1 MTKKFSIERQL
12 LIGQTSIMMEKNC
25 GKCQI
30 TALETAQL
38 QKDLEN
44 MEQNLIAAVAQLSV
58 REIEAK
64 KLKQEN
70 ADLKNQIQTTTVE
83 VKGPV
88 TGDLRMAKSRQTNP
102 DADKTELTMQTLV
115 PLPCEQK
122 QHLLCKQRNAV
133 LVCLE
138 LLGHM
143 ADSRL

>member
-1 MTKKFSIERQL
+1 MTKKFSRERQL

-30 TALETAQL
+30 TALEIAQL
-38 QKDLEN
+38 RKDLEN

-58 REIEAK
+58 REIEAE

-70 ADLKNQIQTTTVE
+70 ADLKNQLQTTTVE
-83 VKGPV
+83 VKEPV
-88 TGDLRMAKSRQTNP
+88 T

-115 PLPCEQK
+115 PRPCEQK

>member
-1 MTKKFSIERQL
+1 
-12 LIGQTSIMMEKNC
+12 MMEKNC

-30 TALETAQL
+30 TALEIAQL
-38 QKDLEN
+38 RKDLEN

-58 REIEAK
+58 REIEAE

-70 ADLKNQIQTTTVE
+70 ADLKNQLQTTTVE
-83 VKGPV
+83 VKEPV
-88 TGDLRMAKSRQTNP
+88 T

-115 PLPCEQK
+115 PRPCEQK